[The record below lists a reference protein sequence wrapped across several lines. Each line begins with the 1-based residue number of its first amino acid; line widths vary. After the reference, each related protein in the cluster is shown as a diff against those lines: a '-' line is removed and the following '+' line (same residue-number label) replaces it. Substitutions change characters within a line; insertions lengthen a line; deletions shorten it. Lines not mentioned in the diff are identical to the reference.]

1 VAAPFGRERDA
12 GSVEPVSVQQAFRHR
27 RIALLGLLAVLFQA
41 ILFGWHHHPVPLASR
56 GAQAIAVAA
65 NSAVPLSPADAEDGC
80 DICAALHHLSA
91 SPIEFVSLLLP
102 TFVGSAAGFC
112 AISFSVR
119 PSERGFLARAPPR
132 GSDIHV

>member
-1 VAAPFGRERDA
+1 
-12 GSVEPVSVQQAFRHR
+12 VSVQQAFRHP

-102 TFVGSAAGFC
+102 SLSDRQPVSALSRSAFGPPSAASWR
-112 AISFSVR
+112 ARHLAAPTST
-119 PSERGFLARAPPR
+119 SEP
-132 GSDIHV
+132 I